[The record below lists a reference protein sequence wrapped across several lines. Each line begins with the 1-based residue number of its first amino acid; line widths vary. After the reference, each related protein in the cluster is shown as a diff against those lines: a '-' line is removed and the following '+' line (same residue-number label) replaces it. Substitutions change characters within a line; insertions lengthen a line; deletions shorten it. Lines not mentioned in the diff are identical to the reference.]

1 MLAGIEIRSP
11 GAGGAIVTAL
21 EPIVVPAVTVSEKVI
36 TIFAP
41 IATLVALLAIEN
53 VAVGT
58 AARAGATG
66 NNAKSTPAIR
76 TDNLRLKYPPTNFD

>member
-1 MLAGIEIRSP
+1 MLAGIEIRTP
-11 GAGGAIVTAL
+11 GAGGAIVTAF
-21 EPIVVPAVTVSEKVI
+21 EPLVPAVTVCEKVI

-53 VAVGT
+53 VAVGA

-66 NNAKSTPAIR
+66 NNAKSNPAIR
-76 TDNLRLKYPPTNFD
+76 TDNLRLIYPPTNFD